1 MSLSIAVEEV
11 LKVGVCLTCVCLDV
25 MESVEWCLC
34 CGAAACWGGGKHGT
48 NKRRAILQ
56 NLWKLEEEEEE
67 PYLRVKC
74 MCVRSLADLFLYP
87 CTPPT
92 APVSRSFGLRS
103 SYEIAIFDTD

>member
-1 MSLSIAVEEV
+1 MASDGDMLDEEAVEE
-11 LKVGVCLTCVCLDV
+11 GVDRRRWESDTARINVSKTSGSVIILTLSFVIILT
-25 MESVEWCLC
+25 L
-34 CGAAACWGGGKHGT
+34 
-48 NKRRAILQ
+48 RRGEFLG
-56 NLWKLEEEEEE
+56 EEEEEE